1 MSSFEIY
8 LKDELSKIPKEPGIY
23 IIRNIKRE
31 VIYIGKANNLQN
43 RLRSHF
49 QASATFTKSKLIQEL
64 SETIEVIAVSNEKE
78 ALLLEFN
85 LIQEHNPPLNDKW
98 TDDKTYP
105 FLEITNDFYPRV
117 LITRERTAKKS
128 HFYGPYTSKGALKKT
143 LKFLLKMFPVADCS
157 YEIKQDLKSK
167 EEEWSKRCFRR
178 RTKQCLGPCWRVV
191 DEKLYRENISKLKKF
206 IKGEI
211 PQLIDELKLKMWEH
225 SQEAE
230 FEQAAK
236 IRDVLSSIEKTL
248 SKQSIS
254 SLPLT
259 DCDLIGYS
267 FDEEH
272 DLLGIAI
279 LRIRNSRVTGSETI
293 VLTSEEKGKEIAVS
307 LFEFLDKFYPRD
319 MKHFPIVL
327 ALKNHLSDLKI
338 KGRIRQPKNKAEK
351 ELIQTAEKNA
361 KLAITRNLSLS
372 SEKRDPK
379 PQIISLQ
386 EILQLDNLPQR
397 IDGFDVST
405 LQGTATVGAS
415 IRFTEGFPE
424 KSQYRRFRIKSL
436 DTKPDDYTSMNE
448 IVYRRYA
455 KSDELPDLILIDGGL
470 GQINAALKA
479 LDALKLE
486 IPLIGLEKKEET
498 IVLPGKNNTIS
509 LDKNQPALLLLRQI
523 RDEAHRFAISY
534 HKLLR
539 GKSVQA
545 SSLEKIKGIGSKRA
559 SLLLQTFGS
568 LDRIKD
574 ASVEEVVTA
583 LKTSSQKAL
592 EILKAIKSL

>member
-8 LKDELSKIPKEPGIY
+8 PKDELSKIPKEPGVY
-23 IIRNIKRE
+23 IIRNISGE
-31 VIYIGKANNLQN
+31 VIYIGKANNLHN

-49 QASATFTKSKLIQEL
+49 QESATFTKSQFIQEL
-64 SETIEVIAVSNEKE
+64 AETIEVIAVSNEKE

-98 TDDKTYP
+98 TDDKSYP
-105 FLEITNDFYPRV
+105 FLEITDDFYPRV
-117 LITRERTAKKS
+117 LITRERTATKS
-128 HFYGPYTSKGALKKT
+128 RFYGPYTSKVALKKT
-143 LKFLLKMFPVADCS
+143 IKFLIDLFPVADCS

-167 EEEWSKRCFRR
+167 DEDWSKRCFRR
-178 RTKQCLGPCWRVV
+178 RTKHCFGPCWRAV
-191 DEKLYRENISKLKKF
+191 DEKLYRENISKLQQF
-206 IKGEI
+206 IRGEI
-211 PQLIDELKLKMWEH
+211 PQLIDELKLKMWEY
-225 SQEAE
+225 SQESE

-236 IRDVLSSIEKTL
+236 IRDILTSIEKTL
-248 SKQSIS
+248 SKQSVS

-259 DCDLIGYS
+259 DCDLIGYF
-267 FDEEH
+267 FDEENE
-272 DLLGIAI
+272 LLGVGI
-279 LRIRNSRVTGSETI
+279 LRIRNARVTGSETI
-293 VLTSEEKGKEIAVS
+293 VLPSEEKTFMTP

-319 MKHFPIVL
+319 MKPFPIVL
-327 ALKNHLSDLKI
+327 SIKSDTSIFQI
-338 KGRIRQPKNKAEK
+338 KGRIRQPRNKAEK

-361 KLAITRNLSLS
+361 KLAISRNLSLS
-372 SEKRDPK
+372 SERRDPK

-415 IRFTEGFPE
+415 VRFTEGFPE
-424 KSQYRRFRIKSL
+424 KAQYRRFRIKSL
-436 DTKPDDYTSMNE
+436 DTKPDDFTSMNE
-448 IVYRRYA
+448 IIYRRYA
-455 KSDELPDLILIDGGL
+455 KTEDLPDLILIDGGL

-486 IPLIGLEKKEET
+486 IPIVGLTKKEET
-498 IVLPGKNNTIS
+498 IVLPGEKNTIL
-509 LDKNQPALLLLRQI
+509 LDKNHIALLLLRQI

-568 LDRIKD
+568 IEGLKD
-574 ASVEEVVTA
+574 ASSEELATTLRTSP
-583 LKTSSQKAL
+583 LKAS

>member
-8 LKDELSKIPKEPGIY
+8 TKDELSKIPKEPGVY
-23 IIRNIKRE
+23 IIRNIKGE

-49 QASATFTKSKLIQEL
+49 QESATFSKSQLIQKL
-64 SETIEVIAVSNEKE
+64 GKTIEVIAVSNEKE

-98 TDDKTYP
+98 TDDKSYP
-105 FLEITNDFYPRV
+105 FLEITDEFYPRV
-117 LITRERTAKKS
+117 LVTRERTAKKS
-128 HFYGPYTSKGALKKT
+128 RFYGPYTSKSALKLT
-143 LKFLLKMFPVADCS
+143 IKFLINLFPVADCL

-167 EEEWSKRCFRR
+167 DEDWSKRCFRR
-178 RTKQCLGPCWRVV
+178 RTKQCFGPCWRAV
-191 DEKLYRENISKLKKF
+191 DEKLYQENINKFQQF

-211 PQLIDELKLKMWEH
+211 PQLIDELKLKMSEH
-225 SQEAE
+225 SQAAE

-236 IRDVLSSIEKTL
+236 IRDILTSVEKTL
-248 SKQSIS
+248 SKQSVS
-254 SLPLT
+254 SLSLT
-259 DCDLIGYS
+259 DCDLIGYF

-272 DLLGIAI
+272 ELLGVGI
-279 LRIRNSRVTGSETI
+279 LRIRNTRVIGSETI
-293 VLTSEEKGKEIAVS
+293 VLPSEEKGKKLIAT
-307 LFEFLDKFYPRD
+307 LFEFLDKFYPRN
-319 MKHFPIVL
+319 MKSFPIVL
-327 ALKNHLSDLKI
+327 SLKNDSADLI
-338 KGRIRQPKNKAEK
+338 EGRIRQPKNNAEK

-379 PQIISLQ
+379 PQIINLQ
-386 EILQLDNLPQR
+386 EILQLNNLPQK

-405 LQGTATVGAS
+405 LQGTNTVGAS
-415 IRFTEGFPE
+415 VRFTGGYPE

-436 DTKPDDYTSMNE
+436 DNKHDDFTSMNE

-455 KSDELPDLILIDGGL
+455 KAENLPDLIVVDGGL
-470 GQINAALKA
+470 GQLNASLKA
-479 LDALKLE
+479 LKALKLE
-486 IPLIGLEKKEET
+486 IPIIGLAKKEE
-498 IVLPGKNNTIS
+498 IIILPGEKNTIS
-509 LDKNQPALLLLRQI
+509 LDKNHPALLLLRQI
-523 RDEAHRFAISY
+523 RDEVHRFAISY

-568 LDRIKD
+568 IDSMKD
-574 ASVEEVVTA
+574 ASSEELANV
-583 LKTSSQKAL
+583 LRTSSQKAL